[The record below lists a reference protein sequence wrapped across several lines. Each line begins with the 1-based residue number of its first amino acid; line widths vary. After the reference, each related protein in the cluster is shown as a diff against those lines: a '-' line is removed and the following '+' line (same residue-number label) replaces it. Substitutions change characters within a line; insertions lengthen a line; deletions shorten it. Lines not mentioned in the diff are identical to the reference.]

1 MAVLLRRSCP
11 FKLSSEGV
19 APAQRG
25 RGVSR
30 EGRGDVGGARRGA
43 RGGAV
48 TASGRGGAATAR
60 WWQGAVRG
68 VGRGGSRATGSCV
81 ARAGA
86 AVEHLPACLAK
97 ASSSLERLLG
107 WAG

>member
-1 MAVLLRRSCP
+1 MCP
-11 FKLSSEGV
+11 
-19 APAQRG
+19 RG
-25 RGVSR
+25 LGRDVEVVPTSR
-30 EGRGDVGGARRGA
+30 EA
-43 RGGAV
+43 
-48 TASGRGGAATAR
+48 
-60 WWQGAVRG
+60 
-68 VGRGGSRATGSCV
+68 RGGSRAAGSCV

>member
-1 MAVLLRRSCP
+1 MCP
-11 FKLSSEGV
+11 
-19 APAQRG
+19 RG
-25 RGVSR
+25 SGHDMELIQASR
-30 EGRGDVGGARRGA
+30 EA
-43 RGGAV
+43 
-48 TASGRGGAATAR
+48 
-60 WWQGAVRG
+60 
-68 VGRGGSRATGSCV
+68 RGGSRAMGSCV

>member
-1 MAVLLRRSCP
+1 MCP
-11 FKLSSEGV
+11 
-19 APAQRG
+19 RG
-25 RGVSR
+25 SGHNVEVVQAKR
-30 EGRGDVGGARRGA
+30 EA
-43 RGGAV
+43 
-48 TASGRGGAATAR
+48 
-60 WWQGAVRG
+60 
-68 VGRGGSRATGSCV
+68 RGGSRATGSCV

>member
-1 MAVLLRRSCP
+1 MCP
-11 FKLSSEGV
+11 
-19 APAQRG
+19 RG
-25 RGVSR
+25 
-30 EGRGDVGGARRGA
+30 
-43 RGGAV
+43 
-48 TASGRGGAATAR
+48 SGRD
-60 WWQGAVRG
+60 VELIP
-68 VGRGGSRATGSCV
+68 VGREARGGSRATGSCV